1 MLLLGLLLL
10 MATGAFTLLLISEN
24 RTGTPD
30 YTVTLFDQDIGTM
43 NSVQVFLAGIALALV
58 FAFSVWMTTVGGV
71 HARHRMAELRDARA
85 QARHASAEA
94 REATA
99 RLNRTEAE
107 RDAMHT
113 RLAENDEA
121 AKEAAREARA
131 EARQARAA
139 EKAGRKAERRVERK
153 AEAHK
158 ARSERKVTAGGTS
171 AEVKPS
177 RTAEMRARFRH
188 LIRH

>member
-30 YTVTLFDQDIGTM
+30 YTVTLFDQDIATM
-43 NSVQVFLAGIALALV
+43 SSLQVFLAGIALALV

-71 HARHRMAELRDARA
+71 HARHRMADLREARA
-85 QARHASAEA
+85 QAKHASAEA
-94 REATA
+94 REANA
-99 RLNRTEAE
+99 QLNRTQAE
-107 RDAMHT
+107 RDAISS
-113 RLAENDEA
+113 RLAETDRA
-121 AKEAAREARA
+121 AKEAAREARV

-139 EKAGRKAERRVERK
+139 EKAERK
-153 AEAHK
+153 AEASR
-158 ARSERKVTAGGTS
+158 ARTARKTAEGDTTTTEG
-171 AEVKPS
+171 KPS
-177 RTAEMRARFRH
+177 RTADMKERFRH

>member
-30 YTVTLFDQDIGTM
+30 YTVTLFDQNLATM
-43 NSVQVFLAGIALALV
+43 SSLQVFLAGIALALV

-71 HARHRMAELRDARA
+71 HARHRMGELRDARA
-85 QARHASAEA
+85 QAKHASAEA

-99 RLNRTEAE
+99 QLNRTQAE
-107 RDAMHT
+107 RDAMHN
-113 RLAENDEA
+113 RLAETNQA

-139 EKAGRKAERRVERK
+139 DKAERK
-153 AEAHK
+153 AESHR
-158 ARSERKVTAGGTS
+158 ARAARTAGKTADGDT
-171 AEVKPS
+171 ATEAKPS
-177 RTAEMRARFRH
+177 RTAEMKQRFRH

>member
-24 RTGTPD
+24 NDGTPD
-30 YTVTLFDQDIGTM
+30 YTVTLFDQDVATM
-43 NSVQVFLAGIALALV
+43 NSVAIFLAGIALALV
-58 FAFSVWMTTVGGV
+58 FSLAVWMTTVGGV

-85 QARHASAEA
+85 QAKHASAEA
-94 REATA
+94 REITA
-99 RLNRTEAE
+99 QLNRTQAE

-113 RLAENDEA
+113 RLAETNQA

-131 EARQARAA
+131 EARQARTA
-139 EKAGRKAERRVERK
+139 EKAERK
-153 AEAHK
+153 AEAHR
-158 ARSERKVTAGGTS
+158 ARVARKEGDGTTTGE
-171 AEVKPS
+171 ARPS
-177 RTAEMRARFRH
+177 RTADMKQRFRH

>member
-30 YTVTLFDQDIGTM
+30 YTVTMFDQDIGTM

-85 QARHASAEA
+85 QAKHASAEA

-139 EKAGRKAERRVERK
+139 EKAERKVERK

-158 ARSERKVTAGGTS
+158 ARSARKAAAGGT
-171 AEVKPS
+171 ATEAKPS